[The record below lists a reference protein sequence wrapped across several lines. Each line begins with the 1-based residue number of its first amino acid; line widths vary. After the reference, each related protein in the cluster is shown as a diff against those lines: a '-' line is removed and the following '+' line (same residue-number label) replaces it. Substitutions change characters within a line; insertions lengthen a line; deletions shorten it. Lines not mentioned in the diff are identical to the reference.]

1 MPDLTR
7 SARPSLCP
15 LMCPHCFCLIIR
27 PIFQNQPEN
36 PVFVNLLTDAGFK
49 AVYADPANKPL
60 LINLL
65 NTVLPDDVRVSDI
78 VEYRDRE
85 QTPDTIYSKKT
96 VLDLVCKDADGNIL
110 GVEVQKKV
118 DSHLF
123 SRCVY
128 YAAGQYHSQLL
139 SKGDYAAL
147 HPVFEIA
154 FLAQNYPHD
163 TPELWDADHIVSHYT
178 FKEKRTGECPNPTIF
193 VILAEIGRFNKTEAE
208 CFTTRDRLFY
218 WFRHADEFTE
228 KPAWPDDP
236 ETKALLTATE
246 IAAFTPEKKEQYEQ
260 DMKNEHDLEYEKNIC
275 YKEGLEEGMAEKA
288 LSDAKNLLAEGIAP
302 ETVARCV
309 GIPLEEVKALREN
322 LSR

>member
-1 MPDLTR
+1 MAETPVSFFFCAGSGSLVG
-7 SARPSLCP
+7 RPP
-15 LMCPHCFCLIIR
+15 R
-27 PIFQNQPEN
+27 
-36 PVFVNLLTDAGFK
+36 
-49 AVYADPANKPL
+49 
-60 LINLL
+60 
-65 NTVLPDDVRVSDI
+65 DI

-85 QTPDTIYSKKT
+85 QTPDMIYSKKT

-139 SKGDYAAL
+139 TKGDYAAL

-163 TPELWDADHIVSHYT
+163 TPGLWDADHIVSHYT

-208 CFTTRDRLFY
+208 CLTTRDRLFY

-275 YKEGLEEGMAEKA
+275 YKEGLEEGREEGMAEKA
-288 LSDAKNLLAEGIAP
+288 LSDAKNFLAEGIAP

>member
-1 MPDLTR
+1 MR
-7 SARPSLCP
+7 SGRLAETPVSFFFCAGSGSLVGRPP
-15 LMCPHCFCLIIR
+15 R
-27 PIFQNQPEN
+27 
-36 PVFVNLLTDAGFK
+36 
-49 AVYADPANKPL
+49 
-60 LINLL
+60 
-65 NTVLPDDVRVSDI
+65 DI

-163 TPELWDADHIVSHYT
+163 TPGLWDADHIVSHYT

-208 CFTTRDRLFY
+208 CLTTRDRLFY

>member
-1 MPDLTR
+1 MAETPVSFFFCAGSGSLVG
-7 SARPSLCP
+7 RPP
-15 LMCPHCFCLIIR
+15 R
-27 PIFQNQPEN
+27 
-36 PVFVNLLTDAGFK
+36 
-49 AVYADPANKPL
+49 
-60 LINLL
+60 
-65 NTVLPDDVRVSDI
+65 DI

-163 TPELWDADHIVSHYT
+163 TPGLWDADHIVSHYT

-208 CFTTRDRLFY
+208 CLTTRDRLFY

-246 IAAFTPEKKEQYEQ
+246 IAAFTPKKKEQYEQ

-309 GIPLEEVKALREN
+309 GISLEEVKALREN

>member
-1 MPDLTR
+1 MAETPVSFFFCAGSGSLVG
-7 SARPSLCP
+7 RPP
-15 LMCPHCFCLIIR
+15 R
-27 PIFQNQPEN
+27 
-36 PVFVNLLTDAGFK
+36 
-49 AVYADPANKPL
+49 
-60 LINLL
+60 
-65 NTVLPDDVRVSDI
+65 DI

-208 CFTTRDRLFY
+208 CLTTRDRLFY

-236 ETKALLTATE
+236 ETKALLIATE

-309 GIPLEEVKALREN
+309 GISLEEVKALREN

>member
-1 MPDLTR
+1 MN
-7 SARPSLCP
+7 SKN
-15 LMCPHCFCLIIR
+15 
-27 PIFQNQPEN
+27 FQNQPET

-163 TPELWDADHIVSHYT
+163 TPGLWDADHIISHYT

-193 VILAEIGRFNKTEAE
+193 VILAEIGRFNKTEEE
-208 CFTTRDRLFY
+208 CLTTRDRLFY

-275 YKEGLEEGMAEKA
+275 YKEGLEEGRQ
-288 LSDAKNLLAEGIAP
+288 EG
-302 ETVARCV
+302 R
-309 GIPLEEVKALREN
+309 
-322 LSR
+322 

>member
-1 MPDLTR
+1 MR
-7 SARPSLCP
+7 SGRLAETPVSFFFCAGSGSLVGRPP
-15 LMCPHCFCLIIR
+15 R
-27 PIFQNQPEN
+27 
-36 PVFVNLLTDAGFK
+36 
-49 AVYADPANKPL
+49 
-60 LINLL
+60 
-65 NTVLPDDVRVSDI
+65 DI

-163 TPELWDADHIVSHYT
+163 TPGLWDADHIVSHYT

-208 CFTTRDRLFY
+208 CLTTRDRLFY

-288 LSDAKNLLAEGIAP
+288 LSAAKNLLAEGIAP

>member
-1 MPDLTR
+1 MAETPVSFFFCAGSGSLVG
-7 SARPSLCP
+7 RPP
-15 LMCPHCFCLIIR
+15 R
-27 PIFQNQPEN
+27 
-36 PVFVNLLTDAGFK
+36 
-49 AVYADPANKPL
+49 
-60 LINLL
+60 
-65 NTVLPDDVRVSDI
+65 DI

-163 TPELWDADHIVSHYT
+163 TPGLWDADHIVSHYT

-208 CFTTRDRLFY
+208 CLTTRDRLFY

-260 DMKNEHDLEYEKNIC
+260 DMKNEHDLESEKNIC
-275 YKEGLEEGMAEKA
+275 YKEGLEEGREEGMAEKA
-288 LSDAKNLLAEGIAP
+288 LSDAKNFLAEGIAP

-309 GIPLEEVKALREN
+309 GISLEEVKALREN

>member
-1 MPDLTR
+1 MR
-7 SARPSLCP
+7 SGRLAETPVSFFFCAGSGSLVGRPP
-15 LMCPHCFCLIIR
+15 R
-27 PIFQNQPEN
+27 
-36 PVFVNLLTDAGFK
+36 
-49 AVYADPANKPL
+49 
-60 LINLL
+60 
-65 NTVLPDDVRVSDI
+65 DI

-163 TPELWDADHIVSHYT
+163 TPGLWDADHIVSHYT

-208 CFTTRDRLFY
+208 CLTTRDRLFY

-288 LSDAKNLLAEGIAP
+288 LSAAKNLLAEGIAP

-309 GIPLEEVKALREN
+309 GISLEEVKALREN

>member
-1 MPDLTR
+1 MR
-7 SARPSLCP
+7 SGRLAETPVSFFFCAGSGSLVGRPP
-15 LMCPHCFCLIIR
+15 R
-27 PIFQNQPEN
+27 
-36 PVFVNLLTDAGFK
+36 
-49 AVYADPANKPL
+49 
-60 LINLL
+60 
-65 NTVLPDDVRVSDI
+65 DI

-139 SKGDYAAL
+139 AKGDYASL

-163 TPELWDADHIVSHYT
+163 TPGLWDADHIVSHYT

-208 CFTTRDRLFY
+208 CLTTRDRLFY

-275 YKEGLEEGMAEKA
+275 YKEGLEEGREEGMAEKA
-288 LSDAKNLLAEGIAP
+288 LSAAKNFLAEGIAP

-309 GIPLEEVKALREN
+309 GISLEEVKALREN

>member
-1 MPDLTR
+1 MR
-7 SARPSLCP
+7 SGRLAETPVSFFFCAGSGSLVGRPP
-15 LMCPHCFCLIIR
+15 R
-27 PIFQNQPEN
+27 
-36 PVFVNLLTDAGFK
+36 
-49 AVYADPANKPL
+49 
-60 LINLL
+60 
-65 NTVLPDDVRVSDI
+65 DI

-163 TPELWDADHIVSHYT
+163 TPGLWDADHIVSHYT

-208 CFTTRDRLFY
+208 CLTTRDRLFY

-288 LSDAKNLLAEGIAP
+288 LSDAKNLLAEGIAQ

>member
-1 MPDLTR
+1 MR
-7 SARPSLCP
+7 SGRLAETPVSFFFCAGSGSLVGRPP
-15 LMCPHCFCLIIR
+15 R
-27 PIFQNQPEN
+27 
-36 PVFVNLLTDAGFK
+36 
-49 AVYADPANKPL
+49 
-60 LINLL
+60 
-65 NTVLPDDVRVSDI
+65 DI

-208 CFTTRDRLFY
+208 CLTTRDRLFY

>member
-1 MPDLTR
+1 M
-7 SARPSLCP
+7 
-15 LMCPHCFCLIIR
+15 
-27 PIFQNQPEN
+27 
-36 PVFVNLLTDAGFK
+36 
-49 AVYADPANKPL
+49 
-60 LINLL
+60 
-65 NTVLPDDVRVSDI
+65 
-78 VEYRDRE
+78 
-85 QTPDTIYSKKT
+85 
-96 VLDLVCKDADGNIL
+96 
-110 GVEVQKKV
+110 
-118 DSHLF
+118 
-123 SRCVY
+123 
-128 YAAGQYHSQLL
+128 
-139 SKGDYAAL
+139 
-147 HPVFEIA
+147 
-154 FLAQNYPHD
+154 
-163 TPELWDADHIVSHYT
+163 
-178 FKEKRTGECPNPTIF
+178 
-193 VILAEIGRFNKTEAE
+193 AEIGRFNKTEAE